1 MAHVSVVD
9 DVDVVRMAVG
19 MILEREGHTVEVAT
33 DGLEALSLVGVRLPD
48 AVITDLWM
56 PHSDGLDLIRVL
68 KARFPSVAIVAMSGG
83 SRRYDQE
90 SSLDQARTAGACQLL
105 MKPVGKQDLLDAVAK
120 AIQFQRGT
128 ATGLG
133 AAP

>member
-1 MAHVSVVD
+1 MAHVLVVD
-9 DVDVVRMAVG
+9 DVDVVRIAVG

-33 DGLEALSLVGVRLPD
+33 DGSEALSLVGVRPPD

-56 PHSDGLDLIRVL
+56 PHSDGLSLIRML
-68 KARFPSVAIVAMSGG
+68 KAKFPGVAIVAMSGG

-105 MKPVGKQDLLDAVAK
+105 MKPVGKQDLLDAVTK
-120 AIQFQRGT
+120 AIQIQRAT
-128 ATGLG
+128 ATVPDT
-133 AAP
+133 AS